1 MNAYEKQGGTAVC
14 SGNNLFNGRKKKG
27 LSQEEIAGKLGVS
40 RQNKKE
46 LKSGRES
53 N

>member
-1 MNAYEKQGGTAVC
+1 MC

-40 RQNKKE
+40 RQGAGKTKK
-46 LKSGRES
+46 